1 VVGYIVD
8 LTIILDG
15 VFRMAA
21 GDMSPIHA
29 EQVLGRH
36 VGSGRRDMIHRDI
49 RSFVFIADAYEIKVP
64 QKDLVLEKIIDLIRQ
79 YCVPTS
85 LTRGSG

>member
-1 VVGYIVD
+1 MGYILD

-21 GDMSPIHA
+21 GDMSPSHV
-29 EQVLGRH
+29 EEVLGSH
-36 VGSGRRDMIHRDI
+36 VESGRKDEIHRDI
-49 RSFVFIADAYEIKVP
+49 RSFVRTAQAYEIKVP
-64 QKDLVLEKIIDLIRQ
+64 QKDLVIEKIIDLIWQ

-85 LTRGSG
+85 LTRGSS